1 MKNPSALSRAVE
13 LGRRAARVGFD
24 WTEAREVRKKVLEEL
39 AEVDAAIEASASRA
53 SVAVCAAPEV
63 VEELGDLLFA
73 VANWA
78 RHLQVDAEAALA
90 GANAKFARR
99 FAWIGARAR
108 ERGVAL
114 EALSAAQWD
123 ALWRDAKATVG

>member
-1 MKNPSALSRAVE
+1 VKDAAALSRAVE
-13 LGRRAARVGFD
+13 LGLRAARVGFD
-24 WTEAREVRKKVLEEL
+24 WTKAREVREKVLEEL
-39 AEVDAAIEASASRA
+39 AEVDAAVEASAAGA
-53 SVAVCAAPEV
+53 SAAACAAPEV

-73 VANWA
+73 VANWG

-90 GANAKFARR
+90 GANAKFERR

-123 ALWRDAKATVG
+123 ALWRDAKAAVG